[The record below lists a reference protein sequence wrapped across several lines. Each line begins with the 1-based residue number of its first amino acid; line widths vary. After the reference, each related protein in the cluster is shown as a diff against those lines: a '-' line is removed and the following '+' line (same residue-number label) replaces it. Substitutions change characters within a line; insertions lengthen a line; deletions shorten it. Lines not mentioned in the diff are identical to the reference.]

1 MSESANNGA
10 ESMQSHPLTLAD
22 LQASLQSLRSGLVA
36 ELSSVLETQLNS
48 AIEAAVTPAVEA
60 ALAPLSSMLDG
71 IRSTAEEQ
79 GRRMDAF
86 EHDMCNYS
94 DRIVALEETVA
105 RLGSENQQLKD
116 KTEDLESRSR
126 RCNLRIVG
134 IPEKMERGDPV
145 GFMTGFFTEVLGT
158 TLVPAPL
165 KLDRAYRIGAPP
177 RRMALTRSLGFSSFG
192 FTTSRTRNEFSD
204 GRAGISLFFEELNF
218 LYSLTSPL
226 ASPRREPCSWASN
239 VGCLKKIKV
248 FSPLPGSAVS
258 GACWGEADI

>member
-1 MSESANNGA
+1 MAPNPCNPIA
-10 ESMQSHPLTLAD
+10 LTLAD

-36 ELSSVLETQLNS
+36 ELTSVLETQLNS

-86 EHDMCNYS
+86 EHDMCDYS

-105 RLGSENQQLKD
+105 RLSSENQQLKD
-116 KTEDLESRSR
+116 KNDDLESRSR

-165 KLDRAYRIGAPP
+165 KLDRAHRIGAPP
-177 RRMALTRSLGFSSFG
+177 TPDGVNPKPRVFIVRFHNFQDKERVLRRQ
-192 FTTSRTRNEFSD
+192 SRDQLIFR
-204 GRAGISLFFEELNF
+204 G
-218 LYSLTSPL
+218 
-226 ASPRREPCSWASN
+226 
-239 VGCLKKIKV
+239 IKV
-248 FSPLPGSAVS
+248 FIFPDLTSSIAKKRALFLGIKRRLS
-258 GACWGEADI
+258 EKK